1 MNSKLLLITKIG
13 WLSIWRNKRRTLI
26 SLFSIII
33 GTGIPTFFVCIAWG
47 FYAGLIDDVTR
58 LMSGHITY
66 EHVEYR
72 NSPSNDL
79 WVDDIQKINKTLINK
94 DEVLFTK
101 QIVNLQGVAHTAKGS
116 VGISL
121 MGIEPEKEINI
132 SFLPENIVEGK
143 YLSKGDE
150 RWVVVGEKLANNLNI
165 GVGKKFVFTTNNVNG
180 ELTEELFRVKG
191 VFKTGSKEIDGHFV
205 QSDIGIARKVAGLGN
220 NDVSQLGIIVKNPD
234 THEILIKSLQKS
246 VSKNNGVFLSWQKIM
261 PDVATTIRMDQT
273 AISSFMIMLV
283 VIVLFTMFSTILMS
297 TLERK
302 KEFASLL
309 AIGTQ
314 QKELKVQIFI
324 ETIFFGLIACP
335 LGSLLGIGVAKWV
348 EGYDMM
354 DLFGG
359 KTEDM
364 DMSVGG
370 FGMDTIITPLFSAP
384 LILQISILFFL
395 AVQLLSIL
403 PIYLI
408 SKISITDELRST

>member
-1 MNSKLLLITKIG
+1 MKSNLLLITKIG
-13 WLSIWRNKRRTLI
+13 WRSIWRNKRRTLI

-33 GTGIPTFFVCIAWG
+33 GTGIPIFFVCIAWG
-47 FYAGLIDDVTR
+47 FYAGLIDDVAR

-79 WVDDIQKINKTLINK
+79 WVNDIQKINKTLNNNA
-94 DEVLFTK
+94 EVLSTK

-121 MGIEPEKEINI
+121 MGIEPEKEITI
-132 SFLPENIVEGK
+132 SFLPETVIEGN
-143 YLSKGDE
+143 YLSKEDG
-150 RWVVVGEKLANNLNI
+150 RWVVVGDQLAKNLNI
-165 GVGKKFVFTTNNVNG
+165 SVGKKFVFTTSDIKGDLV
-180 ELTEELFRVKG
+180 EELFRVKG
-191 VFKTGSKEIDGHFV
+191 IFKTGSKEIDGHFV
-205 QSDIGIARKVAGLGN
+205 QSDIEIARKIAGLGS
-220 NDVSQLGIIVKNPD
+220 DAVSQLGIIVKNPD
-234 THEILIKSLQKS
+234 THENFLQDLQKS
-246 VSKNNGVFLSWQKIM
+246 LAKKNGVFLSWQKIM
-261 PDVATTIRMDQT
+261 PDVATTIRMDRT

-302 KEFASLL
+302 REFASLL

-314 QKELKVQIFI
+314 QKELKIQIFI

-335 LGSLLGIGVAKWV
+335 LGALLGIGFAKWV

-354 DLFGG
+354 NVVGG
-359 KTEDM
+359 KSE

-384 LILQISILFFL
+384 LILQISIFFFL
-395 AVQLLSIL
+395 ALQLLSIL

-408 SKISITDELRST
+408 SRISITDELRSA

>member
-1 MNSKLLLITKIG
+1 MKSNLLLITKIG
-13 WLSIWRNKRRTLI
+13 WRSIWRNKRRTLI

-33 GTGIPTFFVCIAWG
+33 GTGIPIFFVCIAWG
-47 FYAGLIDDVTR
+47 FYAGLIDDVAR

-79 WVDDIQKINKTLINK
+79 WVDDIQKINKILNNNA
-94 DEVLFTK
+94 EVLSTK

-121 MGIEPEKEINI
+121 MGIEPEKEITI
-132 SFLPENIVEGK
+132 SFLPETVIEGN
-143 YLSKGDE
+143 YLSKEDG
-150 RWVVVGEKLANNLNI
+150 RWVVVGDQLAENLNI
-165 GVGKKFVFTTNNVNG
+165 SVGKKFVFTTSDIKGDLV
-180 ELTEELFRVKG
+180 EELFRVKG
-191 VFKTGSKEIDGHFV
+191 IFKTGSKEIDGHFV
-205 QSDIGIARKVAGLGN
+205 QSDIEIARKIAGLGS
-220 NDVSQLGIIVKNPD
+220 DAVSQLGIIVKNPD
-234 THEILIKSLQKS
+234 THENFLQDLQKS
-246 VSKNNGVFLSWQKIM
+246 LAKKNGVFLSWQKIM
-261 PDVATTIRMDQT
+261 PDVATTIRMDRT

-302 KEFASLL
+302 REFASLL

-314 QKELKVQIFI
+314 QKELKIQIFI

-335 LGSLLGIGVAKWV
+335 LGALLGIGFAKWV

-354 DLFGG
+354 NVVGG
-359 KTEDM
+359 KSE

-384 LILQISILFFL
+384 LILQISIFFFL
-395 AVQLLSIL
+395 ALQLLSIL

-408 SKISITDELRST
+408 SRISITDELRSA

>member
-1 MNSKLLLITKIG
+1 MRSNLLLISKIG
-13 WLSIWRNKRRTLI
+13 WRSIWRNKRRTLI
-26 SLFSIII
+26 SLFSIVI
-33 GTGIPTFFVCIAWG
+33 GTGIPIFFVCIAWG
-47 FYAGLIDDVTR
+47 FYAGLIDDVAR

-79 WVDDIQKINKTLINK
+79 WVDDIQKIDQTLNNNSEI
-94 DEVLFTK
+94 LTTK

-121 MGIEPEKEINI
+121 MGVEPEKEITI
-132 SFLPENIVEGK
+132 SFLPENIIEGK

-150 RWVVVGEKLANNLNI
+150 RWVVVGQKLAKNLNI
-165 GVGKKFVFTTNNVNG
+165 DIGKKFVFTTNNVDG

-205 QSDIGIARKVAGLGN
+205 QSDIGIARKVAGLSN
-220 NDVSQLGIIVKNPD
+220 DDVSQLGIIVKNPD
-234 THEILIKSLQKS
+234 NHENFIKDLQKS
-246 VSKNNGVFLSWQKIM
+246 VAKNSGVFLSWQKIM
-261 PDVATTIRMDQT
+261 PDVATTIRMDRT
-273 AISSFMIMLV
+273 AISSFMTMLV

-297 TLERK
+297 ALERK
-302 KEFASLL
+302 REFASLL
-309 AIGTQ
+309 ALGTQ
-314 QKELKVQIFI
+314 QIELKIQIFL

-335 LGSLLGIGVAKWV
+335 LGALLGISLAKWV

-354 DLFGG
+354 DMFGG
-359 KTEDM
+359 KAEDM
-364 DMSVGG
+364 TVGG
-370 FGMDTIITPLFSAP
+370 FGMDTIITPLFSLP
-384 LILQISILFFL
+384 LILQISIFFFF

-408 SKISITDELRST
+408 SRICITDELRSA

>member
-1 MNSKLLLITKIG
+1 MKSNLLLITKIG
-13 WLSIWRNKRRTLI
+13 WRSIWRNKRRTLI

-33 GTGIPTFFVCIAWG
+33 GTGIPIFFVCIAWG
-47 FYAGLIDDVTR
+47 FYAGLIDDVAR

-79 WVDDIQKINKTLINK
+79 WVDDIQKINKTLNNNA
-94 DEVLFTK
+94 EVLSTK

-121 MGIEPEKEINI
+121 MGIEPEKEITI
-132 SFLPENIVEGK
+132 SFLPETVIEGN
-143 YLSKGDE
+143 YLSKEDG
-150 RWVVVGEKLANNLNI
+150 RWVVVGDQLAENLNI
-165 GVGKKFVFTTNNVNG
+165 SVGKKFVFTTNDIKG
-180 ELTEELFRVKG
+180 ELVEELFRVKG
-191 VFKTGSKEIDGHFV
+191 IFKTGSKEIDGHFV
-205 QSDIGIARKVAGLGN
+205 QSDIEIARKIAGLGSD
-220 NDVSQLGIIVKNPD
+220 DVSQLGIIVKNPD
-234 THEILIKSLQKS
+234 THENFLQDLQKS
-246 VSKNNGVFLSWQKIM
+246 LAKKNGVFLSWQKIM
-261 PDVATTIRMDQT
+261 PDVATTIRMDRT

-302 KEFASLL
+302 REFASLL

-314 QKELKVQIFI
+314 QKELKIQIFI

-335 LGSLLGIGVAKWV
+335 LGALLGIGFAKWV

-354 DLFGG
+354 NVVGG
-359 KTEDM
+359 KTG

-384 LILQISILFFL
+384 LILQISIFFFL
-395 AVQLLSIL
+395 ALQLLSIL

-408 SKISITDELRST
+408 SRISITDELRSI

>member
-1 MNSKLLLITKIG
+1 MKSNLLLITKIG
-13 WLSIWRNKRRTLI
+13 WRSIWRNKRRTLI

-33 GTGIPTFFVCIAWG
+33 GTGIPIFFVCIAWG
-47 FYAGLIDDVTR
+47 FYAGLIDDVAR

-79 WVDDIQKINKTLINK
+79 WVDDIQKINKTLNNNA
-94 DEVLFTK
+94 EVLSTK

-121 MGIEPEKEINI
+121 MGIEPEKEITI
-132 SFLPENIVEGK
+132 SFLPETVIEGN
-143 YLSKGDE
+143 YLSKEDG
-150 RWVVVGEKLANNLNI
+150 RWVVVGDQLAKNLNI
-165 GVGKKFVFTTNNVNG
+165 SVGKKFVFTTSDIKGDLV
-180 ELTEELFRVKG
+180 EELFRVKG
-191 VFKTGSKEIDGHFV
+191 IFKTGSKEIDGHFV
-205 QSDIGIARKVAGLGN
+205 QSDIEIARKIAGLGS
-220 NDVSQLGIIVKNPD
+220 DAVSQLGIIVKNPD
-234 THEILIKSLQKS
+234 THENFLQDLQKS
-246 VSKNNGVFLSWQKIM
+246 LAKKNGVFLSWQKIM
-261 PDVATTIRMDQT
+261 PDVATTIRMDRT

-302 KEFASLL
+302 REFASLL

-314 QKELKVQIFI
+314 QKELKIQIFI

-335 LGSLLGIGVAKWV
+335 LGALLGIGFAKWV

-354 DLFGG
+354 NVVGG
-359 KTEDM
+359 KSE

-384 LILQISILFFL
+384 LILQISIFFFL
-395 AVQLLSIL
+395 ALQLLSIL

-408 SKISITDELRST
+408 SRISITDELRSA

>member
-1 MNSKLLLITKIG
+1 MKSNLLLITKIG
-13 WLSIWRNKRRTLI
+13 WRSIWRNKRRSLI

-33 GTGIPTFFVCIAWG
+33 GTGIPIFFVCIAWG
-47 FYAGLIDDVTR
+47 FYAGLIDDVAR

-79 WVDDIQKINKTLINK
+79 WVEDIQKIDQTLNNNSEI
-94 DEVLFTK
+94 LTTK

-121 MGIEPEKEINI
+121 MGVEPEKEIAI
-132 SFLPENIVEGK
+132 SFLPENIIKGK

-150 RWVVVGEKLANNLNI
+150 RWVVVGQKLAKNLNI
-165 GVGKKFVFTTNNVNG
+165 DIGKKFVFTTNNVDG

-205 QSDIGIARKVAGLGN
+205 QSDIEIARKVAGLSN
-220 NDVSQLGIIVKNPD
+220 DDVSQLGIIVKNPD
-234 THEILIKSLQKS
+234 NHENFIKDLQKS
-246 VSKNNGVFLSWQKIM
+246 VTKNNGVFLSWQKIM
-261 PDVATTIRMDQT
+261 PDVATTIRMDRT

-297 TLERK
+297 TLERRR
-302 KEFASLL
+302 EFASLL

-314 QKELKVQIFI
+314 QIELKIQILL

-335 LGSLLGIGVAKWV
+335 LGVLLGISLAKWV

-354 DLFGG
+354 DMFGG
-359 KTEDM
+359 KAEDM
-364 DMSVGG
+364 TVGG

-384 LILQISILFFL
+384 LILQISIFFFF

-408 SKISITDELRST
+408 SRISITDELRSI

>member
-1 MNSKLLLITKIG
+1 MKSNLLLITKIG
-13 WLSIWRNKRRTLI
+13 WRSIWRNKRRTLI

-33 GTGIPTFFVCIAWG
+33 GTGIPIFFVCIAWG
-47 FYAGLIDDVTR
+47 FYAGLIDDVAR
-58 LMSGHITY
+58 LMTGHITY

-79 WVDDIQKINKTLINK
+79 WVDDIQKINKTLNNNA
-94 DEVLFTK
+94 EVLSTK

-121 MGIEPEKEINI
+121 MGIEPEKEITI
-132 SFLPENIVEGK
+132 SFLPETVIEGN
-143 YLSKGDE
+143 YLSKEDG
-150 RWVVVGEKLANNLNI
+150 RWVVVGDQLAENLNI
-165 GVGKKFVFTTNNVNG
+165 SVGKKFVFTTSDIKGDLV
-180 ELTEELFRVKG
+180 EELFRVKG
-191 VFKTGSKEIDGHFV
+191 IFKTGSKEIDGHFV
-205 QSDIGIARKVAGLGN
+205 QSDIEIARKIAGLGSD
-220 NDVSQLGIIVKNPD
+220 DVSQLGIIVKNPD
-234 THEILIKSLQKS
+234 THENFLQDLQKS
-246 VSKNNGVFLSWQKIM
+246 LAKKNGVFLSWQKIM
-261 PDVATTIRMDQT
+261 PDVATTIRMDRT

-302 KEFASLL
+302 REFASLL

-314 QKELKVQIFI
+314 QKELKIQIFI

-335 LGSLLGIGVAKWV
+335 LGALLGIGFAKWV

-354 DLFGG
+354 NVVGG
-359 KTEDM
+359 KSE

-384 LILQISILFFL
+384 LILQISIFFFL
-395 AVQLLSIL
+395 ALQLLSIL

-408 SKISITDELRST
+408 SRISITDELRSA

>member
-1 MNSKLLLITKIG
+1 MKSNLLLITKIG
-13 WLSIWRNKRRTLI
+13 WRSIWRNKRRTLI

-33 GTGIPTFFVCIAWG
+33 GTGIPIFFVCIAWG
-47 FYAGLIDDVTR
+47 FYAGLINDVAR

-79 WVDDIQKINKTLINK
+79 WVDNIQKINKTLNNNA
-94 DEVLFTK
+94 EVLSTK

-121 MGIEPEKEINI
+121 MGIEPEKEITI
-132 SFLPENIVEGK
+132 SFLPETVIEGN
-143 YLSKGDE
+143 YLSKEDG
-150 RWVVVGEKLANNLNI
+150 RWVVVGDQLAENLNI
-165 GVGKKFVFTTNNVNG
+165 SVGKKFVFTTNDIKG
-180 ELTEELFRVKG
+180 ELVEELFRVKG
-191 VFKTGSKEIDGHFV
+191 IFKTGSKEIDGHFV
-205 QSDIGIARKVAGLGN
+205 HSDIEIARKIAGLGSD
-220 NDVSQLGIIVKNPD
+220 DVSQLGIIVKNPD
-234 THEILIKSLQKS
+234 THENFLQDLQKS
-246 VSKNNGVFLSWQKIM
+246 LAKKNGVFLSWQKIM
-261 PDVATTIRMDQT
+261 PDVATTIRMDRT

-302 KEFASLL
+302 REFASLL

-314 QKELKVQIFI
+314 QKELKIQIFI
-324 ETIFFGLIACP
+324 ETIFFGLIGCP
-335 LGSLLGIGVAKWV
+335 LGALLGIGFAKWV

-354 DLFGG
+354 NVVGG
-359 KTEDM
+359 KSE

-384 LILQISILFFL
+384 LILQISIFFFL
-395 AVQLLSIL
+395 ALQLLSIL

-408 SKISITDELRST
+408 SRISITDELRSI

>member
-1 MNSKLLLITKIG
+1 MRSNLLLISKIG
-13 WLSIWRNKRRTLI
+13 WRSIWRNKRRTLI

-33 GTGIPTFFVCIAWG
+33 GTGIPIFFVCIAWG
-47 FYAGLIDDVTR
+47 FYAGLIDDVAR

-79 WVDDIQKINKTLINK
+79 WVEDIQKIDQTLNNNSEI
-94 DEVLFTK
+94 LTTK

-121 MGIEPEKEINI
+121 MGVEPEKEIAI
-132 SFLPENIVEGK
+132 SFLPENIIKGK

-150 RWVVVGEKLANNLNI
+150 RWVVVGQKLAKNLNI
-165 GVGKKFVFTTNNVNG
+165 DIGKKFVFTTNNVDG

-205 QSDIGIARKVAGLGN
+205 QSDIGIARKVAGLSN
-220 NDVSQLGIIVKNPD
+220 DDVSQLGIIVKNPD
-234 THEILIKSLQKS
+234 NHENFIKDLQKS
-246 VSKNNGVFLSWQKIM
+246 VAKNSGVFLSWQKIM
-261 PDVATTIRMDQT
+261 PDVATTIRMDRT

-297 TLERK
+297 ALERK
-302 KEFASLL
+302 REFASLL
-309 AIGTQ
+309 ALGTQ
-314 QKELKVQIFI
+314 QIELKIQIFL

-335 LGSLLGIGVAKWV
+335 LGALLGISLAKWV

-354 DLFGG
+354 DMFGG
-359 KTEDM
+359 KAEDM
-364 DMSVGG
+364 TVGG
-370 FGMDTIITPLFSAP
+370 FGMDTIITPLFSLP
-384 LILQISILFFL
+384 LILQISIFFFF

-408 SKISITDELRST
+408 SRISITDELRSA

>member
-1 MNSKLLLITKIG
+1 MKSKLLMIIKIG

-26 SLFSIII
+26 SLFSIVI
-33 GTGIPTFFVCIAWG
+33 GTGIPTFFVCVAWG
-47 FYAGLIDDVTR
+47 FYAGLVDDVAR
-58 LMSGHITY
+58 LMAGHVTY
-66 EHVEYR
+66 EHVDYR

-79 WVDDIQKINKTLINK
+79 WVDDIKAINKALNNNA
-94 DEVLFTK
+94 EVLSTK

-121 MGIEPEKEINI
+121 MGIEPLKEITV
-132 SFLPENIVEGK
+132 SYLPESIVEGE
-143 YLSKGDE
+143 YLSKGDG
-150 RWVVVGEKLANNLNI
+150 RWVIVGSKLAESLNVN
-165 GVGKKFVFTTNNVNG
+165 VGKKFVFTTNDIKG
-180 ELTEELFRVKG
+180 ELVEELFRVKG
-191 VFKTGSKEIDGHFV
+191 IFKTGSKEIDGHFV
-205 QSDIGIARKVAGLGN
+205 QSDIEIARKIAGLGSD
-220 NDVSQLGIIVKNPD
+220 DVSQLGIIVKNPD
-234 THEILIKSLQKS
+234 THESLIKDLQKS
-246 VSKNNGVFLSWQKIM
+246 LAKNNGVFLSWQKIM
-261 PDVATTIRMDQT
+261 PDVATTIRMDRT

-302 KEFASLL
+302 REFASLL

-314 QKELKVQIFI
+314 QKELKIQIFI

-335 LGSLLGIGVAKWV
+335 LGTLLGIGIAKWV

-354 DLFGG
+354 NVVGG
-359 KTEDM
+359 KTG

-384 LILQISILFFL
+384 LILQISIFFFL

-403 PIYLI
+403 PMYFI
-408 SKISITDELRST
+408 SRISITDELRSV

>member
-1 MNSKLLLITKIG
+1 MKSNLLLITKIG
-13 WLSIWRNKRRTLI
+13 WRSIWRNKRRTLI

-33 GTGIPTFFVCIAWG
+33 GTGIPIFFVCIAWG
-47 FYAGLIDDVTR
+47 FYAGLINDVSR

-66 EHVEYR
+66 EHVKYR

-79 WVDDIQKINKTLINK
+79 WVDDIQKINETLNSNA
-94 DEVLFTK
+94 EVLSTK
-101 QIVNLQGVAHTAKGS
+101 QIINLQGVAHTAKGS

-121 MGIEPEKEINI
+121 MGIEPEKEITI
-132 SFLPENIVEGK
+132 SFLPETFIEGN
-143 YLSKGDE
+143 YLSKEDG
-150 RWVVVGEKLANNLNI
+150 RWVVVGDQLAENLNI
-165 GVGKKFVFTTNNVNG
+165 SVGKKFVFTTSDIKG
-180 ELTEELFRVKG
+180 ELVEELFRVKG

-205 QSDIGIARKVAGLGN
+205 QSDIDIARKIAGLGSD
-220 NDVSQLGIIVKNPD
+220 DVSQLGIIVKNPD
-234 THEILIKSLQKS
+234 THESLIKDLQKS
-246 VSKNNGVFLSWQKIM
+246 LAKNNGVFLSWQKIM
-261 PDVATTIRMDQT
+261 PDVATTIRMDRT

-302 KEFASLL
+302 REFASLL

-314 QKELKVQIFI
+314 QKELKIQIFI

-335 LGSLLGIGVAKWV
+335 LGSLLGIGFAKWV

-354 DLFGG
+354 NVVGG
-359 KTEDM
+359 KSE

-384 LILQISILFFL
+384 LILQISIFFFL

-403 PIYLI
+403 PMYFI
-408 SKISITDELRST
+408 SRISITDELRSA

>member
-1 MNSKLLLITKIG
+1 MKSNLLLITKIG
-13 WLSIWRNKRRTLI
+13 WRSIWRNKRRTLI

-33 GTGIPTFFVCIAWG
+33 GTGIPIFFVCIAWG
-47 FYAGLIDDVTR
+47 FYAGLIDDVAR

-79 WVDDIQKINKTLINK
+79 WVDDIQKINKTLNNNA
-94 DEVLFTK
+94 EVLSTK

-121 MGIEPEKEINI
+121 MGIEPEKEITI
-132 SFLPENIVEGK
+132 SFLPETVIEGN
-143 YLSKGDE
+143 YLSKEDG
-150 RWVVVGEKLANNLNI
+150 RWVVVGDQLAENLNI
-165 GVGKKFVFTTNNVNG
+165 SVGKKFVFTTSDIKG
-180 ELTEELFRVKG
+180 ELVEELFRVKG

-205 QSDIGIARKVAGLGN
+205 QSDIEIARKIAGLGSD
-220 NDVSQLGIIVKNPD
+220 DVSQLGIIVKNPD
-234 THEILIKSLQKS
+234 THESLIKDLQKS
-246 VSKNNGVFLSWQKIM
+246 LAKNNGVFLSWQKIM
-261 PDVATTIRMDQT
+261 PDVATTIRMDRT

-302 KEFASLL
+302 REFASLL

-314 QKELKVQIFI
+314 QKELKIQIFI

-335 LGSLLGIGVAKWV
+335 LGALLGIGIAKWV

-354 DLFGG
+354 NVVGG
-359 KTEDM
+359 KAG

-384 LILQISILFFL
+384 LILQISIFFFL

-403 PIYLI
+403 PMYFI
-408 SKISITDELRST
+408 SRISITDELRSA

>member
-1 MNSKLLLITKIG
+1 MRSNLLLISKIG
-13 WLSIWRNKRRTLI
+13 WRSIWRNKRRTLI
-26 SLFSIII
+26 SLFSIVI
-33 GTGIPTFFVCIAWG
+33 GTGIPIFFVCIAWG
-47 FYAGLIDDVTR
+47 FYAGLIDDVAR

-79 WVDDIQKINKTLINK
+79 WVDDIQKIDQTLNNNSEI
-94 DEVLFTK
+94 LTTK

-121 MGIEPEKEINI
+121 MGVEPEKEITI
-132 SFLPENIVEGK
+132 SFLPESIIEGK

-150 RWVVVGEKLANNLNI
+150 RWVVVGQKLAKNLNI
-165 GVGKKFVFTTNNVNG
+165 DIGKKFVFSTNNVDG

-191 VFKTGSKEIDGHFV
+191 IFKTGSKEIDGHFV
-205 QSDIGIARKVAGLGN
+205 QSDIGIARKVAGLSN
-220 NDVSQLGIIVKNPD
+220 DDVSQLGIIVKNSD
-234 THEILIKSLQKS
+234 NHENFIKDLQKS
-246 VSKNNGVFLSWQKIM
+246 VAKNSGVFLSWQKIM
-261 PDVATTIRMDQT
+261 PDVATTIRMDRT

-302 KEFASLL
+302 REFASLL
-309 AIGTQ
+309 ALGAQ
-314 QKELKVQIFI
+314 QIELKIQIFL

-335 LGSLLGIGVAKWV
+335 LGVLLGISLAKWV

-354 DLFGG
+354 DVVGG

-364 DMSVGG
+364 TVGG
-370 FGMDTIITPLFSAP
+370 FGMDTIITPLFSLP
-384 LILQISILFFL
+384 LILQISIFFFF

-408 SKISITDELRST
+408 SRISITDELRSA

>member
-1 MNSKLLLITKIG
+1 MKSNLLLITKIG
-13 WLSIWRNKRRTLI
+13 WRSIWRNKRRTLI

-33 GTGIPTFFVCIAWG
+33 GTGIPIFFVCIAWG
-47 FYAGLIDDVTR
+47 FYAGLIDDVAR

-79 WVDDIQKINKTLINK
+79 WVDDIQKINKTLNNNA
-94 DEVLFTK
+94 EVLSTK

-121 MGIEPEKEINI
+121 MGIEPEKEITI
-132 SFLPENIVEGK
+132 SFLPETVIEGN
-143 YLSKGDE
+143 YLSKEDG
-150 RWVVVGEKLANNLNI
+150 RWVVVGDQLAENLNI
-165 GVGKKFVFTTNNVNG
+165 SVGKKFVFTTSDIKGDLV
-180 ELTEELFRVKG
+180 EELFRVKG
-191 VFKTGSKEIDGHFV
+191 IFKTGSKEIDGHFV
-205 QSDIGIARKVAGLGN
+205 QSDIEIARKIAGLGSD
-220 NDVSQLGIIVKNPD
+220 DVSQLGIIVKNPD
-234 THEILIKSLQKS
+234 THENFLQDLQKS
-246 VSKNNGVFLSWQKIM
+246 LAKKNGVFLSWQKIM
-261 PDVATTIRMDQT
+261 PDVATTIRMDRT

-302 KEFASLL
+302 REFASLL

-314 QKELKVQIFI
+314 QKELKIQIFI

-335 LGSLLGIGVAKWV
+335 LGALLGIGFAKWV

-354 DLFGG
+354 NVVGG
-359 KTEDM
+359 KSE

-384 LILQISILFFL
+384 LILQISIFFFL
-395 AVQLLSIL
+395 ALQLLSIL

-408 SKISITDELRST
+408 SRISITDELRSI

>member
-1 MNSKLLLITKIG
+1 MKSNLLLITKIG
-13 WLSIWRNKRRTLI
+13 WRSIWRNKRRTLI

-33 GTGIPTFFVCIAWG
+33 GTGIPIFFVCIAWG
-47 FYAGLIDDVTR
+47 FYAGLIDDVAR

-79 WVDDIQKINKTLINK
+79 WVDDIQKINKTLNNNA
-94 DEVLFTK
+94 EVLSTK

-121 MGIEPEKEINI
+121 MGIEPEKEITI
-132 SFLPENIVEGK
+132 SFLPETVIEGN
-143 YLSKGDE
+143 YLSKEDG
-150 RWVVVGEKLANNLNI
+150 RWVVVGDQLAENLNI
-165 GVGKKFVFTTNNVNG
+165 SVGKKFVFTTNDIKG
-180 ELTEELFRVKG
+180 ELVEELFRVKG
-191 VFKTGSKEIDGHFV
+191 IFKTGSKEIDGHFV
-205 QSDIGIARKVAGLGN
+205 QSDIEIARKIAGLGSD
-220 NDVSQLGIIVKNPD
+220 DVSQLGIIVKNPD
-234 THEILIKSLQKS
+234 THESLIKDLQKS
-246 VSKNNGVFLSWQKIM
+246 LAKNNGVFLSWQKIM
-261 PDVATTIRMDQT
+261 PDVATTIRMDRT

-302 KEFASLL
+302 REFASLL

-314 QKELKVQIFI
+314 QKELKIQIFI

-335 LGSLLGIGVAKWV
+335 LGALLGIGIAKWV

-354 DLFGG
+354 NVVGG
-359 KTEDM
+359 KAG

-384 LILQISILFFL
+384 LILQISIFFFL

-408 SKISITDELRST
+408 SRISITDELRSA

>member
-1 MNSKLLLITKIG
+1 MKSNLLLITKIG
-13 WLSIWRNKRRTLI
+13 WRSIWRNKRRTLI

-33 GTGIPTFFVCIAWG
+33 GTGIPIFFVCIAWG
-47 FYAGLIDDVTR
+47 FYAGLIDDVAR
-58 LMSGHITY
+58 LMSGHVTY

-79 WVDDIQKINKTLINK
+79 WVDDIHKINKTLNNNA
-94 DEVLFTK
+94 EVLSTK

-121 MGIEPEKEINI
+121 MGIEPEKEIAI
-132 SFLPENIVEGK
+132 SFLPETVIEGN
-143 YLSKGDE
+143 YLSKGDG
-150 RWVVVGEKLANNLNI
+150 RWVVVGYQLAKNLNVS
-165 GVGKKFVFTTNNVNG
+165 VGKKFVFTTNDIKG
-180 ELTEELFRVKG
+180 ELVEELFRVKG
-191 VFKTGSKEIDGHFV
+191 IFKTGSKEIDGHFV
-205 QSDIGIARKVAGLGN
+205 QSDIEIARKISGLGSD
-220 NDVSQLGIIVKNPD
+220 DVSQLGIIVKNPD
-234 THEILIKSLQKS
+234 THENFLQDLQKS
-246 VSKNNGVFLSWQKIM
+246 LAKNNGVFLSWQKIM
-261 PDVATTIRMDQT
+261 PDVATTIRMDRT

-302 KEFASLL
+302 REFASLL

-314 QKELKVQIFI
+314 QKELKIQIFI

-335 LGSLLGIGVAKWV
+335 LGALLGIGIAKWV

-354 DLFGG
+354 NVVGG
-359 KTEDM
+359 KAG

-384 LILQISILFFL
+384 LILQISIFFFL

-403 PIYLI
+403 PMYFI
-408 SKISITDELRST
+408 SRISITDELRSV

>member
-1 MNSKLLLITKIG
+1 MKSNLLLITKIG
-13 WLSIWRNKRRTLI
+13 WRSIWRNKRRTLI

-33 GTGIPTFFVCIAWG
+33 GTGIPIFFVCIAWG
-47 FYAGLIDDVTR
+47 FYAGLIDDVAR

-72 NSPSNDL
+72 NSPSNDI
-79 WVDDIQKINKTLINK
+79 WVDDIQKINKTLNNNA
-94 DEVLFTK
+94 EVLSTK

-121 MGIEPEKEINI
+121 MGIEPEKEITI
-132 SFLPENIVEGK
+132 SFLPETVIEGN
-143 YLSKGDE
+143 YLSKEDG
-150 RWVVVGEKLANNLNI
+150 RWVVVGDQLAENLNI
-165 GVGKKFVFTTNNVNG
+165 SVGKKFVFTTNDIKG
-180 ELTEELFRVKG
+180 ELVEELFRVKG
-191 VFKTGSKEIDGHFV
+191 IFKTGSKEIDGHFV
-205 QSDIGIARKVAGLGN
+205 QSDIEIARKIAGLGSD
-220 NDVSQLGIIVKNPD
+220 DVSQLGIIVKNPD
-234 THEILIKSLQKS
+234 THENFLQDLQKS
-246 VSKNNGVFLSWQKIM
+246 LAKKNGVFLSWQKIM
-261 PDVATTIRMDQT
+261 PDVATTIRMDRT

-302 KEFASLL
+302 REFASLL

-314 QKELKVQIFI
+314 QKELKIQIFI

-335 LGSLLGIGVAKWV
+335 LGALLGIGIAKWV

-354 DLFGG
+354 NVVGG
-359 KTEDM
+359 KTG

-384 LILQISILFFL
+384 LILQISIFFFL

-408 SKISITDELRST
+408 SRISITDELRSA

>member
-1 MNSKLLLITKIG
+1 MKSNLLLITKIG
-13 WLSIWRNKRRTLI
+13 WRSIWRNKRRTLI

-33 GTGIPTFFVCIAWG
+33 GTGIPIFFVCIAWG
-47 FYAGLIDDVTR
+47 FYAGLIDDVAR

-66 EHVEYR
+66 EHVKYR

-79 WVDDIQKINKTLINK
+79 WVDDIQKINKTLNNNA
-94 DEVLFTK
+94 EVLSTK

-121 MGIEPEKEINI
+121 MGIEPEKEITI
-132 SFLPENIVEGK
+132 SFLPETVIEGN
-143 YLSKGDE
+143 YLSKEDG
-150 RWVVVGEKLANNLNI
+150 RWVVVGDQLAENLNI
-165 GVGKKFVFTTNNVNG
+165 SVGKKFVFTTNDIKG
-180 ELTEELFRVKG
+180 ELVEELFRVKG
-191 VFKTGSKEIDGHFV
+191 IFKTGSKEIDGHFV
-205 QSDIGIARKVAGLGN
+205 QSDIEIARKISGLGSD
-220 NDVSQLGIIVKNPD
+220 DVSQLGIIVKNPD
-234 THEILIKSLQKS
+234 THENFLQDLQKS
-246 VSKNNGVFLSWQKIM
+246 LAKKNGVFLSWQKIM
-261 PDVATTIRMDQT
+261 PDVATTIRMDRT

-302 KEFASLL
+302 REFASLL

-314 QKELKVQIFI
+314 QKELKIQIFI

-335 LGSLLGIGVAKWV
+335 LGSLLGIGFAKWV

-354 DLFGG
+354 NVVGG
-359 KTEDM
+359 KSE

-384 LILQISILFFL
+384 LILQISIFFFL

-408 SKISITDELRST
+408 SRISITDELRSA

>member
-1 MNSKLLLITKIG
+1 MKSNLLLITKIG
-13 WLSIWRNKRRTLI
+13 WRSIWRNKRRTLI

-33 GTGIPTFFVCIAWG
+33 GTGIPIFFVCIAWG
-47 FYAGLIDDVTR
+47 FYAGLIDDVAR

-79 WVDDIQKINKTLINK
+79 WVDDIKKINKTLNNNA
-94 DEVLFTK
+94 EVLSTK

-121 MGIEPEKEINI
+121 MGIEPEKEITI
-132 SFLPENIVEGK
+132 SFLPETVIEGN
-143 YLSKGDE
+143 YLSKEDG
-150 RWVVVGEKLANNLNI
+150 RWVVVGDQLAENLNI
-165 GVGKKFVFTTNNVNG
+165 SVGKKFVFTTSDIKG
-180 ELTEELFRVKG
+180 ELVEELFRVKG

-205 QSDIGIARKVAGLGN
+205 QSDIEIARKIAGLGSD
-220 NDVSQLGIIVKNPD
+220 DVSQLGIIVKNPD
-234 THEILIKSLQKS
+234 THESLIKDLQKS
-246 VSKNNGVFLSWQKIM
+246 LAKNNGVFLSWQKIM
-261 PDVATTIRMDQT
+261 PDVATTIRMDRT

-302 KEFASLL
+302 REFASLL

-314 QKELKVQIFI
+314 QKELKIQIFI

-335 LGSLLGIGVAKWV
+335 LGSLLGIGFAKWV

-354 DLFGG
+354 NVVGG
-359 KTEDM
+359 KSE

-384 LILQISILFFL
+384 LILQISIFFFL

-408 SKISITDELRST
+408 SRISITDELRSA

>member
-1 MNSKLLLITKIG
+1 MKSNLLLITKIG
-13 WLSIWRNKRRTLI
+13 WRSIWRNKRRTLI

-33 GTGIPTFFVCIAWG
+33 GTGIPIFFVCIAWG
-47 FYAGLIDDVTR
+47 FYAGLIDDVAR

-79 WVDDIQKINKTLINK
+79 WVDDIQKINKTLNNNA
-94 DEVLFTK
+94 EVLSTK

-121 MGIEPEKEINI
+121 MGIEPEKEITI
-132 SFLPENIVEGK
+132 SFLPETVIEGN
-143 YLSKGDE
+143 YLSKEDG
-150 RWVVVGEKLANNLNI
+150 RWVVVGDQLAKNLNI
-165 GVGKKFVFTTNNVNG
+165 SVGKKFVFTTNNIKG
-180 ELTEELFRVKG
+180 ELVEELFRVKG
-191 VFKTGSKEIDGHFV
+191 IFKTGSKEIDGHFV
-205 QSDIGIARKVAGLGN
+205 QSDIEIARKIAGLGSD
-220 NDVSQLGIIVKNPD
+220 DVSQLGIIVKNPD
-234 THEILIKSLQKS
+234 THESLIKDLQKS
-246 VSKNNGVFLSWQKIM
+246 LAKNNGVFLSWQKIM
-261 PDVATTIRMDQT
+261 PDVATTIRMDRT

-302 KEFASLL
+302 REFASLL

-314 QKELKVQIFI
+314 QKELKIQIFI

-335 LGSLLGIGVAKWV
+335 LGSLLGIGFAKWV

-354 DLFGG
+354 NVVGG
-359 KTEDM
+359 KSE

-384 LILQISILFFL
+384 LILQISIFFFL

-408 SKISITDELRST
+408 SRISITDELRSA

>member
-1 MNSKLLLITKIG
+1 MRSNLLLISKIG
-13 WLSIWRNKRRTLI
+13 WRSIWRNKRRTLI
-26 SLFSIII
+26 SLFSIVI
-33 GTGIPTFFVCIAWG
+33 GTGIPIFFVCIAWG
-47 FYAGLIDDVTR
+47 FYAGLIDDVAR

-79 WVDDIQKINKTLINK
+79 WVDDIQKIDQTLNNNSEI
-94 DEVLFTK
+94 LTTK

-121 MGIEPEKEINI
+121 MGVEPEKEIAI
-132 SFLPENIVEGK
+132 SFLPENIIKGK

-150 RWVVVGEKLANNLNI
+150 RWVVVGQKLAKNLNI
-165 GVGKKFVFTTNNVNG
+165 DIGKKFVFTTNNVDG

-205 QSDIGIARKVAGLGN
+205 QSDIGIARKVAGLSN
-220 NDVSQLGIIVKNPD
+220 DDVSQLGIIVKNPD
-234 THEILIKSLQKS
+234 NHENFIKDLQKS
-246 VSKNNGVFLSWQKIM
+246 VAKNSGVFLSWQKIM
-261 PDVATTIRMDQT
+261 PDVATTIRMDRT

-297 TLERK
+297 ALERK
-302 KEFASLL
+302 REFASLL
-309 AIGTQ
+309 ALGAQ
-314 QKELKVQIFI
+314 QIELKIQIFL

-335 LGSLLGIGVAKWV
+335 LGALLGISLAKWV

-354 DLFGG
+354 DMFGG
-359 KTEDM
+359 KAEDM
-364 DMSVGG
+364 TVGG
-370 FGMDTIITPLFSAP
+370 FGMDTIITPLFSLP
-384 LILQISILFFL
+384 LILQISIFFFF

-408 SKISITDELRST
+408 SRICITDELRSA

>member
-1 MNSKLLLITKIG
+1 MRSNLLLISKIG
-13 WLSIWRNKRRTLI
+13 WRSIWRNKRRTLI

-33 GTGIPTFFVCIAWG
+33 GTGIPIFFVCIAWG
-47 FYAGLIDDVTR
+47 FYAGLIDDVAR

-79 WVDDIQKINKTLINK
+79 WVEDIQKIDQTLNNNSEI
-94 DEVLFTK
+94 LTTK

-121 MGIEPEKEINI
+121 MGVEPEKEIAI
-132 SFLPENIVEGK
+132 SFLPENIIKGK

-150 RWVVVGEKLANNLNI
+150 RWVVVGQKLAKNLNI
-165 GVGKKFVFTTNNVNG
+165 DIGKKFVFTTNNVDG

-205 QSDIGIARKVAGLGN
+205 QSDIGIARKVAGLSN
-220 NDVSQLGIIVKNPD
+220 DDVSQLGIIVKNPD
-234 THEILIKSLQKS
+234 NHENFIKDLQKS
-246 VSKNNGVFLSWQKIM
+246 VAKNSGVFLSWQKIM
-261 PDVATTIRMDQT
+261 PDVATTIRMDRT

-297 TLERK
+297 ALERK
-302 KEFASLL
+302 REFASLL
-309 AIGTQ
+309 ALGAQ
-314 QKELKVQIFI
+314 QIELKIQIFL

-335 LGSLLGIGVAKWV
+335 LGALLGISLAKWV

-354 DLFGG
+354 DMFGG
-359 KTEDM
+359 KAEDM
-364 DMSVGG
+364 TVGG
-370 FGMDTIITPLFSAP
+370 FGMDTIITPLFSLP
-384 LILQISILFFL
+384 LILQISIFFFF

-408 SKISITDELRST
+408 SRISITDELRSA

>member
-1 MNSKLLLITKIG
+1 MKSNLLLITKIG
-13 WLSIWRNKRRTLI
+13 WRSIWRNKRRTLI

-33 GTGIPTFFVCIAWG
+33 GTGIPIFFVCIAWG

-79 WVDDIQKINKTLINK
+79 WVDDIQKINKTLNNNA
-94 DEVLFTK
+94 EVLSTK

-121 MGIEPEKEINI
+121 MGIEPEKEITI
-132 SFLPENIVEGK
+132 SFLPETVIEGN
-143 YLSKGDE
+143 YLSKEDG
-150 RWVVVGEKLANNLNI
+150 RWVVVGDQLAENLNI
-165 GVGKKFVFTTNNVNG
+165 SVGKKFVFTTSDIKGDLV
-180 ELTEELFRVKG
+180 EELFRVKG
-191 VFKTGSKEIDGHFV
+191 IFKTGSKEIDGHFV
-205 QSDIGIARKVAGLGN
+205 QSDIEIARKIAGLGSD
-220 NDVSQLGIIVKNPD
+220 DVSQLGIIVKNPD
-234 THEILIKSLQKS
+234 THENFLQDLQKS
-246 VSKNNGVFLSWQKIM
+246 LAKKNGVFLSWQKIM
-261 PDVATTIRMDQT
+261 PDVATTIRMDRT

-302 KEFASLL
+302 REFASLL

-314 QKELKVQIFI
+314 QKELKIQIFI

-335 LGSLLGIGVAKWV
+335 LGALLGIGFAKWV

-354 DLFGG
+354 NVVGG
-359 KTEDM
+359 KSE

-384 LILQISILFFL
+384 LILQISIFFFL
-395 AVQLLSIL
+395 ALQLLSIL

-408 SKISITDELRST
+408 SRISITDELRSA

>member
-1 MNSKLLLITKIG
+1 MKSNLLLITKIG
-13 WLSIWRNKRRTLI
+13 WRSIWRNKRRTLI

-33 GTGIPTFFVCIAWG
+33 GTGIPIFFVCIAWG
-47 FYAGLIDDVTR
+47 FYAGLIDDVAR

-79 WVDDIQKINKTLINK
+79 WVGDIQKINKTLNNNA
-94 DEVLFTK
+94 EVLSTK

-121 MGIEPEKEINI
+121 MGIEPEKEITI
-132 SFLPENIVEGK
+132 SFLPETVIEGN
-143 YLSKGDE
+143 YLSKEDG
-150 RWVVVGEKLANNLNI
+150 RWVVVGDQLAKNLNI
-165 GVGKKFVFTTNNVNG
+165 SVGKKFVFTTNDIKG
-180 ELTEELFRVKG
+180 ELVEELFRVKG
-191 VFKTGSKEIDGHFV
+191 IFKTGSKEIDGHFV
-205 QSDIGIARKVAGLGN
+205 QSDIEIARKIAGLGSD
-220 NDVSQLGIIVKNPD
+220 DVSQLGIIVKNPD
-234 THEILIKSLQKS
+234 THENFLQDLQKS
-246 VSKNNGVFLSWQKIM
+246 LAKKNGVFLSWQKIM
-261 PDVATTIRMDQT
+261 PDVATTIRMDRT

-302 KEFASLL
+302 REFASLL

-314 QKELKVQIFI
+314 QKELKIQIFI

-335 LGSLLGIGVAKWV
+335 LGALLGIGFAKWV

-354 DLFGG
+354 NVVGG
-359 KTEDM
+359 KSE

-384 LILQISILFFL
+384 LILQISIFFFL

-408 SKISITDELRST
+408 SRISITDELRSA

>member
-1 MNSKLLLITKIG
+1 MKSNLLLITKIG
-13 WLSIWRNKRRTLI
+13 WRSIWRNKRRTLI

-33 GTGIPTFFVCIAWG
+33 GTGIPIFFVCIAWG
-47 FYAGLIDDVTR
+47 FYAGLIDDVAR

-79 WVDDIQKINKTLINK
+79 WVDDIQKINKTLNNNA
-94 DEVLFTK
+94 EVLSTK

-121 MGIEPEKEINI
+121 MGIEPKKEITI
-132 SFLPENIVEGK
+132 SFLPETVIEGN
-143 YLSKGDE
+143 YLSKEDG
-150 RWVVVGEKLANNLNI
+150 RWVVVGDQLAKNLNI
-165 GVGKKFVFTTNNVNG
+165 SVGKKFVFTTSDIKGDLV
-180 ELTEELFRVKG
+180 EELFRVKG
-191 VFKTGSKEIDGHFV
+191 IFKTGSKEIDGHFV
-205 QSDIGIARKVAGLGN
+205 QSDIEIARKIAGLGSD
-220 NDVSQLGIIVKNPD
+220 DVSQLGIIVKNPD
-234 THEILIKSLQKS
+234 THENFLQDLQKS
-246 VSKNNGVFLSWQKIM
+246 LAKKNGVFLSWQKIM
-261 PDVATTIRMDQT
+261 PDVATTIRMDRT

-302 KEFASLL
+302 REFASLL

-314 QKELKVQIFI
+314 QKELKIQIFI

-335 LGSLLGIGVAKWV
+335 LGALLGIGFAKWV

-354 DLFGG
+354 NVVGG
-359 KTEDM
+359 KSE

-384 LILQISILFFL
+384 LILQISIFFFL
-395 AVQLLSIL
+395 ALQLLSIL

-408 SKISITDELRST
+408 SRISITDELRSA

>member
-1 MNSKLLLITKIG
+1 MKSNLLLITKIG
-13 WLSIWRNKRRTLI
+13 WRSIWRNKRRTLI

-33 GTGIPTFFVCIAWG
+33 GTGIPIFFVCIAWG
-47 FYAGLIDDVTR
+47 FYAGLIDDVAR

-66 EHVEYR
+66 EHVKYR

-79 WVDDIQKINKTLINK
+79 WIDDIQKINETLNSNA
-94 DEVLFTK
+94 EVLSTK
-101 QIVNLQGVAHTAKGS
+101 QIINLQGVAHTAKGS

-121 MGIEPEKEINI
+121 MGIEPEKEITI
-132 SFLPENIVEGK
+132 SFLPETVIEGN
-143 YLSKGDE
+143 YLSKEDD
-150 RWVVVGEKLANNLNI
+150 RWVVVGDQLAENLNI
-165 GVGKKFVFTTNNVNG
+165 SVGKKFVFTTNDIKG
-180 ELTEELFRVKG
+180 ELVEELFRVKG
-191 VFKTGSKEIDGHFV
+191 IFKTGSKEIDGHFV
-205 QSDIGIARKVAGLGN
+205 QSDIEIARKIAGLGSD
-220 NDVSQLGIIVKNPD
+220 DVSQLGIIVKNPD
-234 THEILIKSLQKS
+234 THESLIKDLQKS
-246 VSKNNGVFLSWQKIM
+246 LAKNNGVFLSWQKIM
-261 PDVATTIRMDQT
+261 PDVATTIRMDRT

-302 KEFASLL
+302 REFASLL

-314 QKELKVQIFI
+314 QKELKIQIFI

-335 LGSLLGIGVAKWV
+335 LGALLGIGIAKWV

-354 DLFGG
+354 NVVGG
-359 KTEDM
+359 KAG

-384 LILQISILFFL
+384 LILQISIFFFL

-403 PIYLI
+403 PIYFI
-408 SKISITDELRST
+408 SRISITDELRSA

>member
-1 MNSKLLLITKIG
+1 MMSKLLMIVRIA
-13 WLSIWRNKRRTLI
+13 WRSIWRSKRRTLI
-26 SLFSIII
+26 SMFSIVI
-33 GTGIPTFFVCIAWG
+33 GTGLPTFMVCLGWG
-47 FYAGLIDDVTR
+47 FYNGLIDDVAR

-66 EHVEYR
+66 EHVDYR

-79 WVDDIQKINKTLINK
+79 WVDDIQKINKTLNNNA
-94 DEVLFTK
+94 EVLSTK

-121 MGIEPEKEINI
+121 MGIEPEKEITI
-132 SFLPENIVEGK
+132 SFLPETVIEGN
-143 YLSKGDE
+143 YLSKEDG
-150 RWVVVGEKLANNLNI
+150 RWVVVGDQLAENLNI
-165 GVGKKFVFTTNNVNG
+165 SVGKKFVFTTSDIKGDLV
-180 ELTEELFRVKG
+180 EELFRVKG
-191 VFKTGSKEIDGHFV
+191 IFKTGSKEIDGHFV
-205 QSDIGIARKVAGLGN
+205 QSDIEIARKIAGLGSD
-220 NDVSQLGIIVKNPD
+220 DVSQLGIIVKNPD
-234 THEILIKSLQKS
+234 THENFLQDLQKS
-246 VSKNNGVFLSWQKIM
+246 LAKKNGVFLSWQKIM
-261 PDVATTIRMDQT
+261 PDVATTIRMDRT

-302 KEFASLL
+302 REFASLL

-314 QKELKVQIFI
+314 QKELKIQIFI

-335 LGSLLGIGVAKWV
+335 LGALLGIGFAKWV

-354 DLFGG
+354 NVVGG
-359 KTEDM
+359 KSE

-384 LILQISILFFL
+384 LILQISIFFFL
-395 AVQLLSIL
+395 ALQLLSIL

-408 SKISITDELRST
+408 SRISITDELRSA

>member
-1 MNSKLLLITKIG
+1 MRSNLLLISKIG
-13 WLSIWRNKRRTLI
+13 WRSIWSYKRRTLI
-26 SLFSIII
+26 SLFSIVI
-33 GTGIPTFFVCIAWG
+33 GTGIPIFFVCIAWG
-47 FYAGLIDDVTR
+47 FYAGLIDDVAR

-79 WVDDIQKINKTLINK
+79 WVDDIQKIDQTLNNNSEI
-94 DEVLFTK
+94 LTTK

-121 MGIEPEKEINI
+121 MGVEPEKEIII
-132 SFLPENIVEGK
+132 SFLPENIIEGK

-150 RWVVVGEKLANNLNI
+150 RWVVVGQKLAKNLNI
-165 GVGKKFVFTTNNVNG
+165 DIGKKFVFTTNNVDG

-205 QSDIGIARKVAGLGN
+205 QSDIGIARKVAGLSN
-220 NDVSQLGIIVKNPD
+220 DDVSQLGIIVKNPD
-234 THEILIKSLQKS
+234 NHENFIKDLQKS
-246 VSKNNGVFLSWQKIM
+246 VAKNSGVFLSWQKIM
-261 PDVATTIRMDQT
+261 PDVATTIRMDRT

-297 TLERK
+297 ALERK
-302 KEFASLL
+302 REFASLL
-309 AIGTQ
+309 ALGAQ
-314 QKELKVQIFI
+314 QIELKIQIFL

-335 LGSLLGIGVAKWV
+335 LGALLGISLAKWV

-354 DLFGG
+354 DVVGG

-364 DMSVGG
+364 TVGG
-370 FGMDTIITPLFSAP
+370 FGMDTIITPLFSLP
-384 LILQISILFFL
+384 LILQISIFFFF

-408 SKISITDELRST
+408 SRISITDELRSA

>member
-1 MNSKLLLITKIG
+1 MKSNLLLITKIG
-13 WLSIWRNKRRTLI
+13 WRSIWRNKRRTLI

-33 GTGIPTFFVCIAWG
+33 GTGIPIFFVCIAWG
-47 FYAGLIDDVTR
+47 FYAGLIDDVSR

-66 EHVEYR
+66 EHVKYR

-79 WVDDIQKINKTLINK
+79 WVDDIQKINETLNSNA
-94 DEVLFTK
+94 EVLSTK

-121 MGIEPEKEINI
+121 MGIEPEKEITI
-132 SFLPENIVEGK
+132 SFLPETLIEGN
-143 YLSKGDE
+143 YLSKEDG
-150 RWVVVGEKLANNLNI
+150 RWVVVGDQLAKNLNI
-165 GVGKKFVFTTNNVNG
+165 SVGKKFVFTTSDIKG
-180 ELTEELFRVKG
+180 ELVEELFRVKG

-205 QSDIGIARKVAGLGN
+205 QSDIEIARKIAGLGSD
-220 NDVSQLGIIVKNPD
+220 DVSQLGIIVKNPD
-234 THEILIKSLQKS
+234 THENFLQDLQKS
-246 VSKNNGVFLSWQKIM
+246 LAKKNGVFLSWQKIM
-261 PDVATTIRMDQT
+261 PDVATTIRMDRT

-302 KEFASLL
+302 REFASLL

-314 QKELKVQIFI
+314 QKELKIQIFI

-335 LGSLLGIGVAKWV
+335 LGSLLGIGFAKWA

-354 DLFGG
+354 NVVGG
-359 KTEDM
+359 KSE

-384 LILQISILFFL
+384 LILQISIFFFL

-408 SKISITDELRST
+408 SRISITDELRSA

>member
-1 MNSKLLLITKIG
+1 MKSNLLLITKIG
-13 WLSIWRNKRRTLI
+13 WRSIWRNKRRTLI

-33 GTGIPTFFVCIAWG
+33 GTGIPIFFVCIAWG
-47 FYAGLIDDVTR
+47 FYAGLIDDVAR

-79 WVDDIQKINKTLINK
+79 WVDDIHKINKTLNNNA
-94 DEVLFTK
+94 EVLSTK

-121 MGIEPEKEINI
+121 MGIEPEKEIAI
-132 SFLPENIVEGK
+132 SFLPETVIEGN
-143 YLSKGDE
+143 YLSKGDG
-150 RWVVVGEKLANNLNI
+150 RWVVVGYQLAKNLNVS
-165 GVGKKFVFTTNNVNG
+165 VGKKFVFTTNDIKG
-180 ELTEELFRVKG
+180 ELVEELFRVKG
-191 VFKTGSKEIDGHFV
+191 IFKTGSKEIDGHFV
-205 QSDIGIARKVAGLGN
+205 QSDIEIARKISGLGSD
-220 NDVSQLGIIVKNPD
+220 DVSQLGIIVKNPD
-234 THEILIKSLQKS
+234 THENFLQDLQKS
-246 VSKNNGVFLSWQKIM
+246 LAKNNGVFLSWQKIM
-261 PDVATTIRMDQT
+261 PDVATTIRMDRT

-302 KEFASLL
+302 REFASLL

-314 QKELKVQIFI
+314 QKELKIQIFI

-335 LGSLLGIGVAKWV
+335 LGALLGIGIAKWV

-354 DLFGG
+354 NVVGG
-359 KTEDM
+359 KTG

-384 LILQISILFFL
+384 LILQISIFFFL

-403 PIYLI
+403 PMYFI
-408 SKISITDELRST
+408 SRISITDELRSA

>member
-1 MNSKLLLITKIG
+1 MKSNLLLITKIG
-13 WLSIWRNKRRTLI
+13 WRSIWRNKRRTLI

-33 GTGIPTFFVCIAWG
+33 GTGIPIFFVCIAWG
-47 FYAGLIDDVTR
+47 FYAGLIDDVAR

-79 WVDDIQKINKTLINK
+79 WVDDIQKINKTLNNNA
-94 DEVLFTK
+94 EVLSTK

-121 MGIEPEKEINI
+121 MGIEPEKEITI
-132 SFLPENIVEGK
+132 SFLPETVIEGN
-143 YLSKGDE
+143 YLSKEDG
-150 RWVVVGEKLANNLNI
+150 RWVVVGDQLAENLNI
-165 GVGKKFVFTTNNVNG
+165 SVGKKFVFTTNDIKG
-180 ELTEELFRVKG
+180 ELVEELFRVKG
-191 VFKTGSKEIDGHFV
+191 IFKTGSKEIDGHFV
-205 QSDIGIARKVAGLGN
+205 QSDIEIARKIAGLGSD
-220 NDVSQLGIIVKNPD
+220 DVSQLGIIVKNPD
-234 THEILIKSLQKS
+234 THESLIKDLQKS
-246 VSKNNGVFLSWQKIM
+246 LAKNNGVFLSWQKIM
-261 PDVATTIRMDQT
+261 PDVATTIRMDRT

-283 VIVLFTMFSTILMS
+283 VIVLFTMLSTILMS

-302 KEFASLL
+302 REFASLL

-314 QKELKVQIFI
+314 QKELKIQIFI

-335 LGSLLGIGVAKWV
+335 LGALLGIGIAKWV

-354 DLFGG
+354 NVVGG
-359 KTEDM
+359 KAG

-384 LILQISILFFL
+384 LILQISIFFFL

-403 PIYLI
+403 PMYFI
-408 SKISITDELRST
+408 SRISITDELRSA